1 MVLHVF
7 HIFFLETVES
17 GVPEIRSKIV
27 KEKQKTSDIKIMP
40 PSTGM
45 VVLYFMYNLLE
56 MVRLGGFSI
65 FKRTLCDNIWN
76 YNFILIHANIF
87 LLLFAVLVGPK
98 TNEMIQPS
106 L

>member
-1 MVLHVF
+1 
-7 HIFFLETVES
+7 VES

-65 FKRTLCDNIWN
+65 FKRTLCDNI
-76 YNFILIHANIF
+76 
-87 LLLFAVLVGPK
+87 
-98 TNEMIQPS
+98 
-106 L
+106 